1 MISFLQLAVSNV
13 LVNCTL
19 SYIIIVY
26 IILYIIKKVIDLQN
40 TLKQISV
47 SLHSDWLMMMNN
59 C

>member
-40 TLKQISV
+40 KLKQISV
-47 SLHSDWLMMMNN
+47 SLHSD
-59 C
+59 